1 MKISHKI
8 FWRSRD
14 ILIVRVWMDGLIGL
28 STKYYPL
35 PWIPLSRCCGK
46 MYECP
51 GPGLPGHAGAVR
63 GVRSAVSTGDT
74 RGDKTG
80 CSLQFLANPRHE
92 VIRRSG
98 WWWREG
104 ASCVLTS
111 WGLLGKI
118 SSILWRCWL
127 VLTMRVMISEMWCNK
142 NQMLCSHNLKLT
154 LISLYNTGVTDL
166 TATHCPDKACL
177 ETFRT

>member
-1 MKISHKI
+1 MLKISWHPDSTSSNGWVNWYKYE
-8 FWRSRD
+8 
-14 ILIVRVWMDGLIGL
+14 VL
-28 STKYYPL
+28 SPL
-35 PWIPLSRCCGK
+35 WIPLSRCCGK
-46 MYECP
+46 MYEWS
-51 GPGLPGHAGAVR
+51 GPGLPGDAGAVR
-63 GVRSAVSTGDT
+63 GVRSAVSSGDT
-74 RGDKTG
+74 RGRQDRVQSAVPCKPP
-80 CSLQFLANPRHE
+80 PRGDQK
-92 VIRRSG
+92 RGR
-98 WWWREG
+98 WWWQEG

-154 LISLYNTGVTDL
+154 LISLYNTGVTGL

-177 ETFRT
+177 ETFRM